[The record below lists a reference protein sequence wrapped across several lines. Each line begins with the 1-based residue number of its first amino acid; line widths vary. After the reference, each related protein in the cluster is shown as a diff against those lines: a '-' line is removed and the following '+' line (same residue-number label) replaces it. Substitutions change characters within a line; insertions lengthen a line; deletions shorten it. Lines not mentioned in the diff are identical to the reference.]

1 MAATIAEHYTGE
13 LVDWSR
19 LIAFYDQEATEFET
33 KLAEVI
39 QRNSIPNI
47 AAKVEEQ
54 QDKLNVMMKK
64 FNRIRIQ
71 IRKQGA
77 ALKTDSAFID
87 DKLIHAETEKK
98 QNELRWDMQQTEKEY
113 IDTRYACSEFLSER
127 LKKKND

>member
-1 MAATIAEHYTGE
+1 MATTIAEHYTGE
-13 LVDWSR
+13 LVDWGR